1 MWCAHTEATM
11 AAYLLDFC
19 LEHEFFQAIGL
30 HFIFD
35 VIKTLATAS
44 LPYSASV
51 MNFAKYGC

>member
-1 MWCAHTEATM
+1 M